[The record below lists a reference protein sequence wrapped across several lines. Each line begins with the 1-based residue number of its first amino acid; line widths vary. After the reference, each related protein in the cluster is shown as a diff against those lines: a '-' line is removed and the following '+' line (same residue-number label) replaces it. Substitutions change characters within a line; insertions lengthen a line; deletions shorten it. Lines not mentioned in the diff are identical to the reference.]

1 MQNEINFEINQKNS
15 LPKSRELILF
25 KEGIANSLKTLNV
38 VQLIVQVISP
48 LVATTTLT

>member
-15 LPKSRELILF
+15 LPWAGSFYLF
-25 KEGIANSLKTLNV
+25 KAEIAEDLKNV
-38 VQLIVQVISP
+38 VQLIVQAISP